1 MDAEFQFGMIKKILE
16 VDDDDDNVNLL
27 NVTEIKMVKM
37 VNCMLCIFSKNKKIH
52 QNPTNKTKKPLGGS
66 GVVPRLQERPE
77 SKESECSTK
86 TSPSGQVSVEW
97 GCPERCTRDSE
108 KKSQVFCSPG
118 NFAATLL
125 D

>member
-52 QNPTNKTKKPLGGS
+52 KNNK
-66 GVVPRLQERPE
+66 
-77 SKESECSTK
+77 K
-86 TSPSGQVSVEW
+86 TFGRQWGHAQVARE
-97 GCPERCTRDSE
+97 TRE
-108 KKSQVFCSPG
+108 
-118 NFAATLL
+118 
-125 D
+125 